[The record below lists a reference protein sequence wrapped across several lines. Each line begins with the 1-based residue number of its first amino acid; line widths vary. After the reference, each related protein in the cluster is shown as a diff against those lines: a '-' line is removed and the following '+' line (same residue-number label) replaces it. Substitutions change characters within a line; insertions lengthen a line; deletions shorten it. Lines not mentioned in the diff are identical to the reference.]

1 MSNGTRRL
9 RRIIDSMAEGLAAHG
24 GGAVVFMTKSDQA
37 YDVVRS
43 MIVTCELEPGSV
55 INQVSLARELGLST
69 TPLREALRRLKT
81 EGWVQLDAHRDAR
94 VAPLSQAEAKHLF
107 DLRLELDPYAVGLAA
122 EHRGGS
128 RVEAMR
134 DALSRLEPINET
146 VRGASLQAHSD
157 FHRAVY
163 EASGNPILA
172 DFLSGLWDKAERYR
186 RHGIKLL
193 VGSGEERHAD
203 LQEHFEMFDLIV
215 AGRIPEARALMRHH
229 IESSLGKL
237 SLHELAEASQPD
249 ASPTSGPSMR

>member
-1 MSNGTRRL
+1 MY
-9 RRIIDSMAEGLAAHG
+9 SMVEGLAR
-24 GGAVVFMTKSDQA
+24 GALVFMTKSDQA

-55 INQVSLARELGLST
+55 INQVVLARDLGLST
-69 TPLREALRRLKT
+69 TPLREALRRLNT

-94 VAPLSQAEAKHLF
+94 VAPLSQTEAKHLF

-122 EHRGGS
+122 ENRGGG

-134 DALSRLEPINET
+134 EALSRLEPINET
-146 VRGASLQAHSD
+146 VRGVSLRAHSD

-163 EASGNPILA
+163 EASDNPILA
-172 DFLSGLWDKAERYR
+172 SFLTGLWDKAERYR

-193 VGSGEERHAD
+193 AGSGEARYAD
-203 LQEHFEMFDLIV
+203 LREHFDMFDLIV
-215 AGRIPEARALMRHH
+215 AGKVAEARALMRHH

-237 SLHELAEASQPD
+237 SVHALSEDPPPDGHTNAEP
-249 ASPTSGPSMR
+249 SPL

>member
-1 MSNGTRRL
+1 MV
-9 RRIIDSMAEGLAAHG
+9 EGLAAHD
-24 GGAVVFMTKSDQA
+24 GGAIVFMTKSDRV
-37 YDVVRS
+37 YDIVRS

-55 INQVSLARELGLST
+55 INQVALARDLGLST

-107 DLRLELDPYAVGLAA
+107 DLRLELDPYAVRLAT
-122 EHRGGS
+122 ERRGGN

-134 DALSRLEPINET
+134 EALGRLEPINES
-146 VRGASLQAHSD
+146 VRSVSLRAHSD

-172 DFLSGLWDKAERYR
+172 SFLIGLWDKAERYR

-193 VGSGEERHAD
+193 AGSGEARYAD
-203 LQEHFEMFDLIV
+203 LREHFEMFDLIV
-215 AGRIPEARALMRHH
+215 GGRVLEAQTLMRHH

-237 SLHELAEASQPD
+237 SVQHLSDGPD
-249 ASPTSGPSMR
+249 TDAADVTGPSTPRIE

>member
-1 MSNGTRRL
+1 MV
-9 RRIIDSMAEGLAAHG
+9 EGLAAHER
-24 GGAVVFMTKSDQA
+24 GAFVFMTKSDRA
-37 YDVVRS
+37 YDIVRS

-55 INQVSLARELGLST
+55 INQVALARDLGLST

-94 VAPLSQAEAKHLF
+94 VAPLSQTEAKHLF
-107 DLRLELDPYAVGLAA
+107 DLRLELDPYAVRLAA

-128 RVEAMR
+128 RVDAMR
-134 DALSRLEPINET
+134 EALGRLEPINES
-146 VRGASLQAHSD
+146 VRSVSLQAHSD

-172 DFLSGLWDKAERYR
+172 SFLIGLWDKAERYR

-193 VGSGEERHAD
+193 AGSGEARHAD
-203 LQEHFEMFDLIV
+203 LREHFEMFDLIV
-215 AGRIPEARALMRHH
+215 GGQVLEAQALMRHH

-237 SLHELAEASQPD
+237 SVHHLTD
-249 ASPTSGPSMR
+249 ARGDDAAADPGPSIPRID

>member
-1 MSNGTRRL
+1 MYTMV
-9 RRIIDSMAEGLAAHG
+9 DGLAAHG

-43 MIVTCELEPGSV
+43 MIVTCELEPGSA
-55 INQVSLARELGLST
+55 INQVALARDLGLST

-94 VAPLSQAEAKHLF
+94 VAPLSQTEAKHLF

-122 EHRGGS
+122 EHRGGD

-134 DALSRLEPINET
+134 KALRDLEPINET
-146 VRGASLQAHSD
+146 VGGVSLRAHAD

-163 EASGNPILA
+163 EASDNPILA
-172 DFLSGLWDKAERYR
+172 SFLTGLWDKAERYR

-193 VGSGEERHAD
+193 AGSGEARHAD
-203 LQEHFEMFDLIV
+203 LREHFEMFDLIV
-215 AGRIPEARALMRHH
+215 AGQVPEARALMRHH

-237 SLHELAEASQPD
+237 SVHHLAA
-249 ASPTSGPSMR
+249 ASPLDPPPATSGPSTR